1 MVNPIYRKTDA
12 GHDEIK
18 SRARKL
24 DHKLR
29 ALLLIVNGERRQKEL
44 LAQVGGMGV
53 GPEAFD
59 ILLEQQLIDV
69 LPETQATQA
78 AQPPRAP
85 LKGSNRAP
93 AAAEDSN
100 LFSLYSMRRVE
111 PPQPAAEQTASN
123 ADRAGQ
129 EEPTHSAEEIQAYQR
144 LYHFYTD
151 IISQHLGLRG
161 YVMQV
166 KVEKAT
172 DLPALIALRDPL
184 HAALLKAKGD
194 ITARAITEQLDQ
206 IVNSLEMGEKG

>member
-12 GHDEIK
+12 GQDEIR

-29 ALLLIVNGERRQKEL
+29 ALLLIVNGERRQQEL

-59 ILLEQQLIDV
+59 TLLEQQLIDV
-69 LPETQATQA
+69 LPEQEDAQA
-78 AQPPRAP
+78 APPPRAER
-85 LKGSNRAP
+85 KDSDRARSTGD
-93 AAAEDSN
+93 DSN

-111 PPQPAAEQTASN
+111 PPQTGTAPASGSPN
-123 ADRAGQ
+123 HAGQ
-129 EEPTHSAEEIQAYQR
+129 TQGTHSQAEIQTYQR
-144 LYHFYTD
+144 LYHFYTE
-151 IISQHLGLRG
+151 IIGQHLGLRG

-206 IVNSLEMGEKG
+206 LLDTAAR